1 MPTARPFAYNPSLTS
16 ISGTTQVGDLAV
28 GIPSTGFTDS
38 PQFWNGPDEELGYV
52 IAVPISGN
60 TQPTPVTTNR
70 FYLSPTYKAVDIALS
85 NNNQTATQVF
95 SYVQSVLGQTPLN
108 NNLMFSVQFNSTN
121 PSVGVGS
128 RYIGAGTTD
137 MNYQGPFNGY
147 PGTDTL
153 SQGFS
158 DDGKEYYNGN
168 IMNSGLPTWTSG
180 DIIDI
185 ALRPNDYWFI
195 RVNGGYWNNDPS
207 ADPTTG
213 VGQINLNISSGYP
226 VLCPSIYGSMTIQN
240 YPTYG
245 VPSGYLFLGNVL
257 ASVKFFRT
265 SGFTDNSFIDLSEYV
280 SGKFST
286 PQTFTGATE
295 ASTWL
300 TTNGFWN
307 SYSSI
312 VTTNLQLYLDAGN
325 PLSYSGTGNIWYDLS
340 GNGNDV
346 TMQNSGNISWDNSG
360 FFTLTSNGY
369 FNNTST
375 TNLPIGGSPYTLSVW
390 VQFGSSW
397 NSNGMISV
405 SDTWGSGDSV
415 NAFRTTNTNGLVNYW
430 WANDF
435 AVSFSPASSTVWF
448 NFVAT
453 WDGTNRSVWANGIQI
468 GTQTTSGLN
477 VTNGVLNIG
486 NTNNSEYLNGNI
498 GQALIYDVA
507 LTSTEIMDN
516 FDNTKSNYGY

>member
-1 MPTARPFAYNPSLTS
+1 MPTARPFAYNPGSP
-16 ISGTTQVGDLAV
+16 ISGTIQVGDLAV
-28 GIPSTGFTDS
+28 GTPTTGFTDS

-52 IAVPISGN
+52 IAVPVSGN
-60 TQPTPVTTNR
+60 TQPTP
-70 FYLSPTYKAVDIALS
+70 LPG
-85 NNNQTATQVF
+85 VF
-95 SYVQSVLGQTPLN
+95 
-108 NNLMFSVQFNSTN
+108 
-121 PSVGVGS
+121 
-128 RYIGAGTTD
+128 
-137 MNYQGPFNGY
+137 
-147 PGTDTL
+147 
-153 SQGFS
+153 
-158 DDGKEYYNGN
+158 
-168 IMNSGLPTWTSG
+168 
-180 DIIDI
+180 
-185 ALRPNDYWFI
+185 
-195 RVNGGYWNNDPS
+195 
-207 ADPTTG
+207 
-213 VGQINLNISSGYP
+213 
-226 VLCPSIYGSMTIQN
+226 
-240 YPTYG
+240 
-245 VPSGYLFLGNVL
+245 
-257 ASVKFFRT
+257 ASLKFFRT
-265 SGFTDNSFIDLSEYV
+265 SGFTDNSFINLSEYV

-286 PQTFTGATE
+286 PQTFTSATD

-405 SDTWGSGDSV
+405 SDTWGGGDSV
-415 NAFRTTNTNGLVNYW
+415 NAFRTTSTNGLVNYW
-430 WANDF
+430 WGNDF
-435 AVSFSPASSTVWF
+435 AVTFSPASSTVWF

-453 WDGTNRSVWANGIQI
+453 WDGTNRSVWANGVQI

-486 NTNNSEYLNGNI
+486 NTNNGEYLNGNI